1 MIICEPRFE
10 RVMDLRK
17 GKRKNDELRSVN
29 ITRSYTKYAEGSVL
43 IEMGDTKVIC
53 NASVEEKVPP
63 FLKGSGTGW
72 ITAEYSMLPRS
83 TGQRKVRESS
93 RGKVDGRTQ
102 EIQRLIGRALRSVV
116 DLSKLGE
123 RTIWIDCDVIQA
135 DGGTRTASITGS
147 FIALVD
153 ALYKVYMNGK
163 IKEIPLKSFVSA
175 VSVGVVGSEPMLDLC
190 YEEDSAAQVDMNVIM
205 TDLGEFVEVQGTAET
220 HPFTRAE
227 LNEILE
233 LAENGNRE
241 LIDIQKKALGDAMT
255 SLVLNKRI
263 DMVVA
268 TSNKGKLAEFSKLLR
283 DMNANV
289 LSMADV
295 QLEGLEIVEDGET
308 FEENALIKAR
318 EVARRTGK
326 ISIADDSGLVVDFLD
341 GEPGVYSARFA
352 GEDAT
357 DSDNNEKLLELL
369 KEVPEKQRKA
379 KFVCV
384 IAVAYPDGR
393 EFTAKGS
400 CSGRISYEP
409 AGDGGFGY
417 DPLFIVKGH
426 DKTFAQMDADIKNK
440 MSHRAKALENMKK
453 EFKNRML

>member
-1 MIICEPRFE
+1 M
-10 RVMDLRK
+10 RK

-43 IEMGDTKVIC
+43 IEMGETKVIC
-53 NASVEEKVPP
+53 NASVEERVPP

-163 IKEIPLKSFVSA
+163 ISEIPLKSFVSA
-175 VSVGVVGSEPMLDLC
+175 VSVGVVGSQPMLDLC
-190 YEEDSAAQVDMNVIM
+190 YEEDSAAQVDMNVVM
-205 TDLGEFVEVQGTAET
+205 TDLGEFVELQGTAET

-233 LAENGNRE
+233 LAEKGNRD
-241 LIDIQKKALGDAMT
+241 LIEIQKKALGDAMT

-268 TSNKGKLAEFSKLLR
+268 TSNKGKLGEFSKLLR

-318 EVARRTGK
+318 EVALRTGK

-357 DSDNNEKLLELL
+357 DGDNNEKLLELL
-369 KEVPEKQRKA
+369 KEVPEKERKA

-384 IAVAYPDGR
+384 IAVVYPDGR

-400 CSGRISYEP
+400 CAGRIAYEP
-409 AGDGGFGY
+409 AGEGGFGY

-426 DKTFAQMDADIKNK
+426 DKTFAEMEQELKNK
-440 MSHRAKALENMKK
+440 ISHRAKALENMKK